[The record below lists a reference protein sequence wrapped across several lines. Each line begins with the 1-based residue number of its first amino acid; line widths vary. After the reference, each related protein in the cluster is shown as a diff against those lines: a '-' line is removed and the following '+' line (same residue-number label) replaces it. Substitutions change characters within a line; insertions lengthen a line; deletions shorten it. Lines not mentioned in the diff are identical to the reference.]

1 MAREMP
7 SATKF
12 GAGYAFFFTPSQDSL
27 FSGDQLGRAYWR
39 EARFKWVA
47 KMSRLGLGAEEGA
60 VGRLLGPDRANPG
73 SLWSRRCCQG

>member
-1 MAREMP
+1 MTP
-7 SATKF
+7 SGSGSRDAL
-12 GAGYAFFFTPSQDSL
+12 GNEVWCRLRFFFTPSQDSL

-60 VGRLLGPDRANPG
+60 IGRLLGWD
-73 SLWSRRCCQG
+73 L